1 MSCVSLLSPLAL
13 LPPNTN
19 TKPEESNCAYYSR
32 ADPVAHADAHTQSS
46 PTEFGACYQKLASFF
61 AGEASHI
68 LQNSACLR
76 ADLSSSMCLPLSLP
90 HSSFSNSSVP
100 CVCLALL
107 SPALSSPVCTL
118 PPLTPLHS
126 SLPSPLST
134 LFCGAQAS
142 GRSRTQWKQSVG
154 AKARQPRHQ
163 HTRSVQTRAEIL
175 LKSPVL

>member
-32 ADPVAHADAHTQSS
+32 ADPVAHAGARTQSS

-107 SPALSSPVCTL
+107 SPLLTRLHPPSPHPFALFPL
-118 PPLTPLHS
+118 LTPFH
-126 SLPSPLST
+126 T
-134 LFCGAQAS
+134 LLWCAGKRAQQDAVEAERRRQ
-142 GRSRTQWKQSVG
+142 GQT
-154 AKARQPRHQ
+154 AKASAHK
-163 HTRSVQTRAEIL
+163 I
-175 LKSPVL
+175 SPNKG